1 MNEGRTAA
9 SVSLEQLLESLAGR
23 NVSIDH
29 HGRRK
34 FCDNHPSD
42 VILCIGEE
50 SSPTRD
56 IILQIPDGGQACLWR
71 DKLQKVHGVKGHRM
85 EKEMNKGSTNRAAQ
99 PRSIGRSSFG
109 TDLGMHE
116 VGLWPSLAE
125 PMPGH
130 LLVFATVYRTIYSI
144 IGAYIIARL
153 APFRPLGHALIGGA
167 IGTVLSIIGAAT
179 WNPGLGPHWYPVAL
193 ILVALP
199 SAWVGGKLRLTQLG
213 RQTAA

>member
-1 MNEGRTAA
+1 
-9 SVSLEQLLESLAGR
+9 
-23 NVSIDH
+23 
-29 HGRRK
+29 
-34 FCDNHPSD
+34 
-42 VILCIGEE
+42 
-50 SSPTRD
+50 
-56 IILQIPDGGQACLWR
+56 
-71 DKLQKVHGVKGHRM
+71 
-85 EKEMNKGSTNRAAQ
+85 
-99 PRSIGRSSFG
+99 
-109 TDLGMHE
+109 
-116 VGLWPSLAE
+116 
-125 PMPGH
+125 MPGH